1 MIAVLS
7 FNLPGTPGAT
17 GSTRARVVESHWAMC
32 TGWFQGVQPGI
43 TLTSCGPENP
53 ARSMAIR

>member
-32 TGWFQGVQPGI
+32 TGWF
-43 TLTSCGPENP
+43 P
-53 ARSMAIR
+53 AFSPALR

>member
-17 GSTRARVVESHWAMC
+17 GSTRARVVESLGDVHRLVS
-32 TGWFQGVQPGI
+32 GVQPGI